1 MVGKMTK
8 KTSAKMTDLEISDLY
23 KGNSW
28 RYNLSNKKQYPGR
41 GGGVVQV
48 LTGKAIME
56 QIVAGRLCFYRRP
69 TPQVQL
75 YTQGD
80 WRQELNR

>member
-1 MVGKMTK
+1 M
-8 KTSAKMTDLEISDLY
+8 
-23 KGNSW
+23 
-28 RYNLSNKKQYPGR
+28 
-41 GGGVVQV
+41 QV
-48 LTGKAIME
+48 LQGKAIMD

-80 WRQELNR
+80 WRQEAHRFHQAQQTAILALPTLYHRALIHISAPTRPY